1 MPFSSQRTSATAKTG
16 ARTRCAFFVSFVYGR
31 SGRIAKVHA
40 AALESGWVS
49 ALAIRR
55 TSKQVGVA
63 KTMTAR
69 QIAMS

>member
-1 MPFSSQRTSATAKTG
+1 MRFSFQRTGATAKAG

-31 SGRIAKVHA
+31 SGRIAKVHT
-40 AALESGWVS
+40 AALESGWVN

-55 TSKQVGVA
+55 ASRQVGVA